1 MERYCNGDTEEESWS
16 RGEEEERGEGPGEG
30 EGEGEGE
37 EDETGGGREG
47 EVWGHLG
54 LSSLC
59 NRLIAYSGS
68 MHDV

>member
-1 MERYCNGDTEEESWS
+1 MERYCDGDTEEESWS
-16 RGEEEERGEGPGEG
+16 RGEEEERGDGPG

-37 EDETGGGREG
+37 EDETGGDREG
-47 EVWGHLG
+47 EVWGHWG

-68 MHDV
+68 VHDV